1 MEAKVNLKALYLQEI
16 AKAWGNNKS
25 MMDYFDKK
33 VSSVIQL
40 SDGKLIAFDKE
51 KIKTDF
57 CFGYNYGIIYDEAID
72 QANKAMQS
80 EVMFKHYNLEKY
92 NDLLFDLK
100 ECLDD
105 DCIAQLY
112 LQRISYTGEKEPMNL
127 YKFCCYAP
135 SHVEEYKEHYKDI
148 TLASKEDAETIYKA
162 VVNEREKMEK
172 RLNTYLKR
180 YGLSKLHIWTY
191 DRND

>member
-1 MEAKVNLKALYLQEI
+1 MEAKANLKALYLQEI
-16 AKAWGNNKS
+16 AKAWGGNKS

-51 KIKTDF
+51 KIETDF
-57 CFGYNYGIIYDEAID
+57 CFGYGYGTTYDEAEE
-72 QANKAMQS
+72 QADKARQS
-80 EVMFKHYNLEKY
+80 EVRFKHENLKKY
-92 NDLLFDLK
+92 DYMLTDLREVFL
-100 ECLDD
+100 D

-112 LQRISYTGEKEPMNL
+112 LQRMSYTGEKEPMNL
-127 YKFCCYAP
+127 FKFCCYAP

-162 VVNEREKMEK
+162 VLNEKEKMEK
-172 RLNTYLKR
+172 RLNSYLKR

>member
-1 MEAKVNLKALYLQEI
+1 MEAKANLKALYLQEI
-16 AKAWGNNKS
+16 AKAWGNDKS

-57 CFGYNYGIIYDEAID
+57 CFGYNYGITYDEAID

-112 LQRISYTGEKEPMNL
+112 LKRSSYSGEKEPMNL
-127 YKFCCYAP
+127 YVIRCYAP

-162 VVNEREKMEK
+162 VLNEREKMEK
-172 RLNTYLKR
+172 RLNSYLKR
-180 YGLSKLHIWTY
+180 YGLSKLNVWTY